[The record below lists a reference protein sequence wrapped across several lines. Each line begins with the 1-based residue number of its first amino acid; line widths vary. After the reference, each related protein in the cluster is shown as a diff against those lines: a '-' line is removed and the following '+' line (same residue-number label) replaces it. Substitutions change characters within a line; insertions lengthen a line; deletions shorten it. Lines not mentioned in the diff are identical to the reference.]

1 MVEPRQ
7 SGAGIYGVFCLFTP
21 LHAPR
26 SHIHSSRCVQQYIS
40 YSSTY
45 MRWYRVCSCI
55 VHGCTATQ
63 HALVPK
69 LQLPVLGFP
78 FFYDSPPSRGASD
91 PSPGEPLDAPRSPRC
106 SSEPV
111 LSLSPQRA
119 AVWGGRG
126 ATARPRE
133 AKWSSGVAAV
143 FRHVTTII
151 FSQIQMTTTTSQAY
165 YITRTRLR
173 FPFGML
179 FAVPEIPWVSQVKKG
194 EHNTC
199 AYFCHL
205 YPASS
210 RNSFLFFRVVFFS

>member
-1 MVEPRQ
+1 MDDMPSSSLCR
-7 SGAGIYGVFCLFTP
+7 AGIPIFLRFYATP
-21 LHAPR
+21 GSERP
-26 SHIHSSRCVQQYIS
+26 
-40 YSSTY
+40 
-45 MRWYRVCSCI
+45 
-55 VHGCTATQ
+55 
-63 HALVPK
+63 VPGNVTF
-69 LQLPVLGFP
+69 QG
-78 FFYDSPPSRGASD
+78 
-91 PSPGEPLDAPRSPRC
+91 PRSPSR
-106 SSEPV
+106 SSAPV
-111 LSLSPQRA
+111 LLPAPQRA

>member
-143 FRHVTTII
+143 SWVCYNKNI
-151 FSQIQMTTTTSQAY
+151 FKDPFGHDYCHRAALYIEGCYFTSQTTGYLCLCILWSTSKQAY
-165 YITRTRLR
+165 DT
-173 FPFGML
+173 
-179 FAVPEIPWVSQVKKG
+179 
-194 EHNTC
+194 TC
-199 AYFCHL
+199 
-205 YPASS
+205 
-210 RNSFLFFRVVFFS
+210 